1 MVLRS
6 RDRGRVG
13 RRRHFVTPRA
23 QLGAFLFE
31 VPEVLEVLEGFAA
44 RAPRSPRDFDP
55 LEVLFLPACKTMR
68 PVPLLTIGAGVGA
81 LLIRQRRESRRSE
94 RLAAAAL
101 ESLLNAVDANDAETG
116 AHVRRVAAY
125 SVALARAANLDEATI
140 HSIER
145 VALFHDIGKI
155 HEALF
160 DIVHDGDHE
169 VTPEE
174 RRLIATHP
182 RRGAEVL
189 EPLAFFY
196 PDLAE
201 GVLSHH
207 ERWDGTGYPRC
218 LAGEE
223 IPIAARVVAI
233 ADTFDAITHRRR
245 YRRAHRLDDGA
256 RAIADGS
263 GSHFDPELA
272 AIFLEPEMLARVR
285 RIARKSWRPRATS
298 REAEE
303 PRTDTPRAPDVTFR
317 WRDGPQAPPP

>member
-1 MVLRS
+1 
-6 RDRGRVG
+6 
-13 RRRHFVTPRA
+13 
-23 QLGAFLFE
+23 
-31 VPEVLEVLEGFAA
+31 
-44 RAPRSPRDFDP
+44 
-55 LEVLFLPACKTMR
+55 MR
-68 PVPLLTIGAGVGA
+68 PLPLLGIGAGVGA
-81 LLIRQRRESRRSE
+81 LLIRQHRESRRSE

-125 SVALARAANLDEATI
+125 SVALARAANLEESTI

-160 DIVHDGDHE
+160 DIVHDVDDE

-182 RRGAEVL
+182 RRGADVL
-189 EPLAFFY
+189 QPLAFFY
-196 PDLAE
+196 PDLPE

-207 ERWDGTGYPRC
+207 ERWDGTGYPRR
-218 LAGEE
+218 LAGAE

-233 ADTFDAITHRRR
+233 GDTFDAVTHRRR

-256 RAIADGS
+256 QAIADGS
-263 GSHFDPELA
+263 GLHFDPWLA
-272 AIFLEPEMLARVR
+272 ALFLEPETLATVR
-285 RIARKSWRPRATS
+285 HITRKSWRPRATS
-298 REAEE
+298 REREQPVGE
-303 PRTDTPRAPDVTFR
+303 TKRAPDVTFR
-317 WRDGPQAPPP
+317 WRDGPHPPPS

>member
-1 MVLRS
+1 LLS
-6 RDRGRVG
+6 
-13 RRRHFVTPRA
+13 A
-23 QLGAFLFE
+23 GAAL
-31 VPEVLEVLEGFAA
+31 
-44 RAPRSPRDFDP
+44 
-55 LEVLFLPACKTMR
+55 
-68 PVPLLTIGAGVGA
+68 GA
-81 LLIRQRRESRRSE
+81 LLVRQHRESRRSE

-125 SVALARAANLDEATI
+125 SVALAHAADLDEQTT

-160 DIVHDGDHE
+160 DIVHDTADE

-182 RRGAEVL
+182 RRGADVL
-189 EPLAFFY
+189 HPLAFFY

-207 ERWDGTGYPRC
+207 ERWDGTGYPRG

-256 RAIADGS
+256 QAIADGS
-263 GSHFDPELA
+263 GSHFDPTLA
-272 AIFLEPEMLARVR
+272 ARFLEPEVLATMR
-285 RIARKSWRPRATS
+285 RITRKSWRPRAVS
-298 REAEE
+298 RDREE
-303 PRTDTPRAPDVTFR
+303 PVPETSRAPDVAFR
-317 WRDGPQAPPP
+317 WRDGPNAPPP

>member
-1 MVLRS
+1 ML
-6 RDRGRVG
+6 
-13 RRRHFVTPRA
+13 
-23 QLGAFLFE
+23 LF
-31 VPEVLEVLEGFAA
+31 
-44 RAPRSPRDFDP
+44 
-55 LEVLFLPACKTMR
+55 
-68 PVPLLTIGAGVGA
+68 GAGVGA
-81 LLIRQRRESRRSE
+81 LLIRQHRESRRSE

-125 SVALARAANLDEATI
+125 SMALARAANLDEQTI

-145 VALFHDIGKI
+145 VALFHDIGKV

-160 DIVHDGDHE
+160 DIVHDADDE

-182 RRGAEVL
+182 RRGADVL
-189 EPLAFFY
+189 QPLAFFY

-263 GSHFDPELA
+263 GAHFDPSLA
-272 AIFLEPEMLARVR
+272 ALFLEPETLATIR
-285 RIARKSWRPRATS
+285 RITRKSWRPRAVP
-298 REAEE
+298 RERESPVRE
-303 PRTDTPRAPDVTFR
+303 TPRAPDVTFR
-317 WRDGPQAPPP
+317 WRDGPHAPPP